1 MTTTIDI
8 DNLSSMIQDVGIE
21 AFMIVARLDAIFQP
35 VPMNSRTLQFYD
47 KVEVFTSILNF
58 HLAPNAFVVKDVE
71 MILNLIECNR
81 SLVERLLNLPS
92 LNDIIRKFKEQ
103 GKMTT
108 QQVMMVNPKVLM
120 PFTSICIQC
129 KKILTD
135 YRFAYSTRVLYID
148 RIEEASVIHASCEPC
163 HLKYSCSSAEKSGIN
178 YRIVTKES
186 LNHSDCVHFSGD
198 LAYSK
203 TILHWRSSLLIDDD
217 STFTGFCRSII
228 HTLYEL
234 YPSSANFSTPNALSQ
249 RFEVVYILW
258 ELARFELMLGKEEH
272 VLLPLSLSPASRA
285 SFLEGFLDYYYS
297 LFVLFWS
304 RHQYISNTKCDK
316 QICSKV
322 ALCDGHQKR
331 GRIVC
336 AYTDIVD
343 TSIIETGPINVGC
356 PYAPMRRRHP
366 MQKQQDINTKYKTKN
381 HSELYCPIHQSFANV
396 ARPQKETELNKVAH
410 ELDQNDH
417 NFLEENT
424 QCNVYRDDLQDIHK
438 NKGYGVLVTF
448 LSRQI
453 VIGFD
458 ESIRAEGMRR
468 ITRHFLRMLQR
479 KAAIPNDLVY
489 DSACTLRLHW
499 QRNIGTTFLKRSE
512 FTDKLVNMT
521 VVIDRF
527 HMKNHKRQMC
537 QGEMKTDHPIHN
549 GKFLGINT
557 ELCEQYFNYLSRL
570 KASLRTFNFPASSI
584 FLLLFH
590 LRNCSKSGI
599 SASSIGIAKSFIA
612 VDMFPIRQRMNSMNQ
627 NENIQEQDAQDVW
640 GVSKD
645 YI

>member
-120 PFTSICIQC
+120 PFT
-129 KKILTD
+129 
-135 YRFAYSTRVLYID
+135 
-148 RIEEASVIHASCEPC
+148 
-163 HLKYSCSSAEKSGIN
+163 N

>member
-120 PFTSICIQC
+120 PFT
-129 KKILTD
+129 
-135 YRFAYSTRVLYID
+135 
-148 RIEEASVIHASCEPC
+148 
-163 HLKYSCSSAEKSGIN
+163 N

-217 STFTGFCRSII
+217 STFTVFCRSII